1 MYSEVIKVVITV
13 NDYKEIRQR
22 YLSGESQRHI
32 AKTMGISRNTVA
44 KYCEGEFVPWERKT
58 PEREA
63 TMVTDDVTA
72 FITAC
77 LQEDQQVTFKKQKHT
92 AKRIYDRL
100 VAEKGFTGGE
110 STIRRKVREI
120 KEILPTAFIPLQF
133 DPGDALQIDWGEADI
148 YDKGEKIRIN
158 LFCARLCYSCRPVVL
173 AYHRQNEE
181 SFCDAIVRTFNE
193 LGGVTKRVIF
203 DNGRVAVKQGFGSHA
218 QMQSSYESLSAHYGF
233 DPVFCNPAQGHEKG
247 LVEGLVGWARRNICV
262 PVPRVSS
269 IQELNELLLSRCLE
283 YEKHTVRGR
292 KATVGTLFNEEKF
305 QLRSLPKYSFETASC
320 LDARVNAYATVRFK
334 TNIYSVPVQYVGY
347 TVSIKGYPEFIE
359 IYYKGNLISTH
370 QRLIGK
376 NQTSYQLDH
385 YMPLLEQRPR
395 AIFDA
400 APVKQNIPYE
410 VLQEIQINQK
420 SSSNIISILHYYSE
434 KQAVPKAIKDVV
446 TVKTVDLHE
455 YDALSI
461 GKEVMAH
468 D

>member
-1 MYSEVIKVVITV
+1 M

-22 YLSGESQRHI
+22 YLAGESQRHI
-32 AKTMGISRNTVA
+32 AKTMRISRNTVA
-44 KYCEGEFVPWERKT
+44 KYCEGESVPWKRKT

-92 AKRIYDRL
+92 ARRIYERL

-120 KEILPTAFIPLQF
+120 KAILPNAFIPLQF

-148 YDKGEKIRIN
+148 YDNGQKVRIH

-173 AYHRQNEE
+173 AYHCQNEE
-181 SFCDAIVRTFNE
+181 SFCDAIVRTFKE

-203 DNGRVAVKQGFGSHA
+203 DNGRVAVKQGFGTHA

-262 PVPRVSS
+262 PVPRVSG
-269 IQELNELLLSRCLE
+269 IQELNELLLTRCHE
-283 YEKHTVRGR
+283 YEKHTVRDR
-292 KATVGTLFNEEKF
+292 KSSVGVLFKEEQTF
-305 QLRSLPKYSFETASC
+305 LRALPKYSFETAKC
-320 LDARVNAYATVRFK
+320 INARVNAYATVRFK

-347 TVSIKGYPEFIE
+347 TISIKGYPESIE
-359 IYYKGNLISTH
+359 IYYKGKLIATH
-370 QRLIGK
+370 QRLMGK
-376 NQTSYQLDH
+376 NQTSYHLEH

-395 AIFDA
+395 AILDA

-410 VLQEIQINQK
+410 VLQKIKVSKQ
-420 SSSNIISILHYYSE
+420 STSNIINILQYYSS
-434 KQAVPKAIKDVV
+434 KQIDSTAIKD
-446 TVKTVDLHE
+446 TVKVKQVDLHQ
-455 YDALSI
+455 YDTLSI
-461 GKEVMAH
+461 GKEVITH
-468 D
+468 DQSN

>member
-1 MYSEVIKVVITV
+1 MVITV

-22 YLSGESQRHI
+22 YLAGESQRHI

-44 KYCEGEFVPWERKT
+44 KYCEGESVPWERKT

-63 TMVTDDVTA
+63 TTVTDDVTA

-92 AKRIYDRL
+92 ARRIYERL

-120 KEILPTAFIPLQF
+120 KSILPNAFIPLQF

-148 YDKGEKIRIN
+148 YENGQKVRIN

-203 DNGRVAVKQGFGSHA
+203 DNGRVAVKQGFGTHA

-262 PVPRVSS
+262 PVPRVSG
-269 IQELNELLLSRCLE
+269 IKELNELLLTRCHE
-283 YEKHTVRGR
+283 YEEHTVRDR
-292 KATVGTLFNEEKF
+292 KDSVGILFKEEQTF
-305 QLRSLPKYSFETASC
+305 LRALPKYSFETANC
-320 LDARVNAYATVRFK
+320 INARVNAYATVRFK

-347 TVSIKGYPEFIE
+347 TVSIKGYPESIE
-359 IYYKGNLISTH
+359 IYYKGKLIATH
-370 QRLIGK
+370 QRLMGK
-376 NQTSYQLDH
+376 NQTAYQLEH
-385 YMPLLEQRPR
+385 YMSLLKQRPR
-395 AIFDA
+395 AILDA

-410 VLQEIQINQK
+410 VLQEIQVSKQTT
-420 SSSNIISILHYYSE
+420 SNIINILQYYSS
-434 KQAVPKAIKDVV
+434 KQIESTVIKDA
-446 TVKTVDLHE
+446 VKVKQVDLHQ
-455 YDALSI
+455 YDTLSI
-461 GKEVMAH
+461 GKEVIAH